1 MMLGRSR
8 GIVPDEDGSAD
19 ARSVAQEALDLYGQ
33 ARERL
38 REGDLAGYD
47 SIQREIEELLRS
59 AVAEE

>member
-38 REGDLAGYD
+38 REGDLQAMIAYKG
-47 SIQREIEELLRS
+47 R
-59 AVAEE
+59 